1 MALPPASHSPHDL
14 SILLPRLAKFFAKS
28 ARKREICALL
38 CRGYSN
44 KDIAEALRMSANT
57 VDTHLKH
64 LYAALNIRDRT
75 VLVHLT
81 TMLLYRAG
89 TSPE

>member
-1 MALPPASHSPHDL
+1 MALPPASHSPQDL
-14 SILLPRLAKFFAKS
+14 SALLPRLAAFFATS

-44 KDIAEALRMSANT
+44 KDIAAALRMSSNT
-57 VDTHLKH
+57 VDTHLRQ
-64 LYAALNIRDRT
+64 LYTGLKIQHRT

-81 TMLLYRAG
+81 TLLHAKEPDFSR
-89 TSPE
+89 